1 VQKVALESVDAIKK
15 IGETIAEVSEVATA
29 IAGAVEEQG
38 AATAEI
44 TRNTQ
49 MAAGGTKAVADNI
62 VGVRAGAE
70 ATGSAAQNVHAAVDT
85 LDRRT
90 RQLRSEV
97 TEFLDAIRAA

>member
-1 VQKVALESVDAIKK
+1 
-15 IGETIAEVSEVATA
+15 
-29 IAGAVEEQG
+29 
-38 AATAEI
+38 
-44 TRNTQ
+44 
-49 MAAGGTKAVADNI
+49 MAAGGTKSVADNI

-70 ATGSAAQNVHAAVDT
+70 VTGSAAQNVQSAVET